1 MVPSP
6 PSPTGSDMVR
16 ASGHAFLIPFLIDVV
31 ASRAVKLP
39 LNESG
44 AIIIFIC
51 HHFYVNSLEC
61 IVIVQSIILRLIEV
75 ARFISLYSL
84 NDRCICHP
92 HSFTN
97 SKSAVT
103 AVYTLLYIYYGYEL
117 LCCRCS

>member
-1 MVPSP
+1 HELVAFSGASHPFGTTCKPQAVSISITHVFPSPRVPYSASILSPSGPITGTDFFWPAVALINTSIVPSP

-51 HHFYVNSLEC
+51 HHL
-61 IVIVQSIILRLIEV
+61 
-75 ARFISLYSL
+75 
-84 NDRCICHP
+84 
-92 HSFTN
+92 
-97 SKSAVT
+97 
-103 AVYTLLYIYYGYEL
+103 
-117 LCCRCS
+117 